1 MTSPYSQQD
10 KNRFQ
15 ALLKVHLKEKER
27 SKSIKEKIN
36 LIQKKDRNK
45 WWMLGVNVAAI
56 LFFGYS
62 FMFGITQL
70 SNTLLYILLIVF
82 VVNVGLIFYQK
93 KQLGELVE
101 YLQWKKQNTAEAE

>member
-1 MTSPYSQQD
+1 MTPPYSQEE

-15 ALLKVHLKEKER
+15 ALLNVHLKQEER
-27 SKSIKEKIN
+27 SKPIAEKID

-101 YLQWKKQNTAEAE
+101 YLRWKQQQTAEAE